1 MERYV
6 NVTGMGVYYRR
17 RIVLPCRFMIVDFS
31 WSLVTVCPKFACS
44 LYRTFIQNML
54 TVTFAH
60 CIYSMPQLLL
70 FLGLERCSTY
80 SRATTVWEWR
90 LLTLVNIHCPHMLN
104 MTSQVDKVFCLD
116 SIVHRYHVYKTVWAA
131 FWGKILTATREP
143 KNDHDIH
150 AVYVKKDGRIVGHV
164 LQELSRTVWPLSPW
178 DSPDFPFA
186 SSPSELWRSF
196 WGGFALC
203 QVQCQ
208 FNSGH
213 YMVATSIWVNTVNHE
228 THLHIRLTVPM

>member
-60 CIYSMPQLLL
+60 CIYSMPQLVL

-80 SRATTVWEWR
+80 SRVTTVWEWR
-90 LLTLVNIHCPHMLN
+90 LLTLVNIHCPHMMN
-104 MTSQVDKVFCLD
+104 MTSQVDKVFCVD

-131 FWGKILTATREP
+131 FGGRSWLLPESPRTTMTGMLCMWRRMERLSATYCRSYYHHEILQIFPLLLLLANCGGHSGAASLFVKCSVNSTAAT
-143 KNDHDIH
+143 IW
-150 AVYVKKDGRIVGHV
+150 
-164 LQELSRTVWPLSPW
+164 LQ
-178 DSPDFPFA
+178 
-186 SSPSELWRSF
+186 
-196 WGGFALC
+196 
-203 QVQCQ
+203 
-208 FNSGH
+208 
-213 YMVATSIWVNTVNHE
+213 
-228 THLHIRLTVPM
+228 HLFE